1 MRRSIIAVV
10 VFFSITFASVVLAK
24 RLDNFHFS
32 AASVQR
38 KKPTR
43 KARPKTASP
52 TSGVSNGV
60 RIRAV
65 SIQAAGQT
73 WGDDA
78 DVAKLEAGEGEEILV
93 VHLTFRATP
102 SLPRESEVE
111 FSKPELLLKEGQT
124 GRTNLVS
131 FKLQQYRGQPI
142 NDEMDIPF
150 VVPEGAEPQALML
163 GDAALDLTTLEI
175 AEPAD
180 PDAALP
186 ASVREM
192 MERNKQQQEIRD
204 LIRKSDADRKRFQD
218 TLKPI
223 PTDRVK
229 PLVIDPNFHVPT
241 LEEMQRINQPLASPT
256 PTPTPSP

>member
-1 MRRSIIAVV
+1 MRRSLIALVI
-10 VFFSITFASVVLAK
+10 FSSITFAGAALAK
-24 RLDNFHFS
+24 RLDNFPFS
-32 AASVQR
+32 AAAAQR

-43 KARPKTASP
+43 KARARTASP
-52 TSGVSNGV
+52 ASGVSNGV

-65 SIQAAGQT
+65 SIQAAGQS
-73 WGDDA
+73 WSDDS
-78 DVAKLEAGEGEEILV
+78 DVKLEAGEGEEILV

-102 SLPRESEVE
+102 SLPPESEVE
-111 FSKPELLLKEGQT
+111 FSRPELLLKEGQM

-131 FKLQQYRGQPI
+131 LKLQQYRGQPI
-142 NDEMDIPF
+142 NDEVDIPF

-163 GDAALDLTTLEI
+163 GDAALDLTSLEI
-175 AEPAD
+175 AQQPD
-180 PDAALP
+180 PNDSLP

-204 LIRKSDADRKRFQD
+204 VIKKSEEDRQRLQNV
-218 TLKPI
+218 LKPI
-223 PTDRVK
+223 PTERVK
-229 PLVIDPNFHVPT
+229 PLVIDPNFRVPT